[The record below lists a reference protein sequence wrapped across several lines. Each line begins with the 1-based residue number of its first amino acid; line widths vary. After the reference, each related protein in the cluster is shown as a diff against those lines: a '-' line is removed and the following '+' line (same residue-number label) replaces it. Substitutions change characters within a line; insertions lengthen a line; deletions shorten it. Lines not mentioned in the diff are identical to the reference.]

1 MYLLLCQIKKGH
13 KKDYSWQNT
22 QFNLG
27 NVIFKEFQVV
37 FLAVLRIRIR
47 KILASRI
54 RIRKNIRIHGSGSKG
69 QNINQKLQKNGEIS
83 FALMIDRTNV
93 HSY

>member
-69 QNINQKLQKNGEIS
+69 QNINQKLLKKITLKPQIELLQKER
-83 FALMIDRTNV
+83 F
-93 HSY
+93 